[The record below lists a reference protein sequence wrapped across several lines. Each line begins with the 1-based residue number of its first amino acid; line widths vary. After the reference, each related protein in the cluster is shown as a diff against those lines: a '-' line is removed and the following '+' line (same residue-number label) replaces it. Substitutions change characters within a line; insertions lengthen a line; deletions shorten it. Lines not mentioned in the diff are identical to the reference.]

1 MLKKLDQKR
10 CVSSQNSDFSLQ
22 TVRKQSTHSVNQGY
36 PAIPI
41 SSLLTH
47 RDFSGRDAA
56 EFDIEQD
63 KKRDLAHGHGN
74 LNLKTIRQSAEIPLI
89 AGIFREIGLA
99 DEPGSGLRN
108 IHQYIV
114 FQM

>member
-1 MLKKLDQKR
+1 MLKKLDQKL

-22 TVRKQSTHSVNQGY
+22 TIHKQSTCSLNQGY
-36 PAIPI
+36 PAISI

-47 RDFSGRDAA
+47 RNFSGRDAA

-74 LNLKTIRQSAEIPLI
+74 LKTR
-89 AGIFREIGLA
+89 
-99 DEPGSGLRN
+99 
-108 IHQYIV
+108 
-114 FQM
+114 